1 MGEGLTRRR
10 YGRSHPGSGTGAWAV
25 HPPRW
30 TLGENPSSQTGRD
43 LAPKART
50 AQNFRNQWL
59 RISGTHTFINRQT
72 DVMFLRYLPER
83 ISRLRVARNRAFW
96 TSSYLATLTL
106 RAICPVSRA
115 GPTERS

>member
-59 RISGTHTFINRQT
+59 RISGTHSAPNYHWENGSGHRSS
-72 DVMFLRYLPER
+72 DGWD
-83 ISRLRVARNRAFW
+83 ISFVWMAKH
-96 TSSYLATLTL
+96 LAE
-106 RAICPVSRA
+106 I
-115 GPTERS
+115 G